1 MILASLLTATSCQ
14 NEEIVSN
21 DVQSSNFSLT
31 VNVGPE
37 SRTLIDD
44 NLKCVWG
51 DNEKIFV
58 TSKDGK
64 TSGVLSLT
72 SKSENGTSATFSG
85 FVFGNPADLA
95 YSVYP
100 VPVNGSIDI
109 TNIDGANLNAPMAGS
124 ISDGS
129 VNFDYA
135 CGLVRMQVEGAD
147 KLTVSVVPTT
157 ANGATY
163 TQIAGGSYSF
173 NPQDGS
179 WSFTQGEPITIS
191 IPNNGVVYIPVQ
203 APKTEPMEA
212 TLEAVAT
219 LSDGTEH
226 NLGNLPVLVKEDATD
241 MTSIPE
247 IEINEN
253 GEVEE
258 GAYSIATA
266 EHLQK
271 FADNLK
277 DYNDKTV
284 KLLTDIDL
292 KNSKIKFTPIG
303 TSELPFTGTFD
314 GNGKTIKNL
323 NIVET
328 EAKEGKAYI
337 GFFGYAKDATIKN
350 VTFENVY
357 INIPCLDID
366 HSQGHIGAVAGSL
379 EGTSTIKNVTVKG
392 DIQVYATQDANGASR
407 VAVVAGGNEYGDVT
421 MKNVHVIANEGSYL
435 TANNNTGALAGQ
447 LQGKMYFENCSSNID
462 VTVNKFFAGG
472 LVGIAAGDSKFVDCH
487 TTGDVAVV
495 AGREGRAND
504 HYRVGGIAGGW
515 ADGKT
520 KVCTLENCSYT
531 GNVSGKNA
539 DGSVAEVLDYWGY
552 VGRGYTL
559 TNCAGSKVIIDGTE
573 FVQKYDDK
581 YGVYTVDG
589 ADYISDG
596 LYYTD
601 ATYLVK
607 NANGLIALSNN
618 GLKAGEKVI
627 LGADIDLAGKEFN
640 GLDTFHPENNNVF
653 DGQGYTVSNWTNESG
668 ASDMGF
674 IRNWVGSIKNVNFEN
689 CHLKTSGRSAIVG
702 AKVYGNIENVTV
714 NNCSIEDS
722 YWACGIIAGL
732 YNAGSISNCT
742 VTDSSVKSNG
752 GTGGIVGVINE
763 SAGIRSI
770 KKCSVNSTT
779 VNNTG
784 AYGEGY
790 SGALIC
796 GMINISNST
805 VEFEG
810 CTYENNTKEGKYVGD
825 LYYSASADITV
836 QIK

>member
-1 MILASLLTATSCQ
+1 MILASLLTTTSCQ

-109 TNIDGANLNAPMAGS
+109 TNIDGANHNAPMAGS

-147 KLTVSVVPTT
+147 KLTVSVVPTDT
-157 ANGATY
+157 EATY

-212 TLEAVAT
+212 TLKAVVT
-219 LSDGTEH
+219 LSDGAEH
-226 NLGNLPVLVKEDATD
+226 NLEDLPVLVKEDATD

-247 IEINEN
+247 IEIDGN
-253 GEVEE
+253 GEVEK

-271 FADNLK
+271 FADNLE
-277 DYNDKTV
+277 DYNGKTV

-303 TSELPFTGTFD
+303 TSEQPFTGTFD
-314 GNGKTIKNL
+314 GNGHTIKNL

-337 GFFGYAKDATIKN
+337 GFFGYANNATIQN
-350 VTFENVY
+350 VTFENVN

-379 EGTSTIKNVTVKG
+379 EGNSTIENVTVKG
-392 DIQVYATQDANGASR
+392 DIKVEATPTANGASR
-407 VAVVAGGNEYGDVT
+407 VAVVAGGNSYGNVT

-435 TANNNTGALAGQ
+435 IANNNTGALAGQ
-447 LQGKMYFENCSSNID
+447 LQGKMVFENCSSNID

-472 LVGIAAGDSKFVDCH
+472 LVGIAAGDSYFKNCH

-531 GNVSGKNA
+531 GKVSGKNS
-539 DGSVAEVLDYWGY
+539 DGSVAEILDYWGY

-559 TNCAGSKVIIDGTE
+559 ADCEGSKVIIDDTE
-573 FVQKYDDK
+573 FVQVGNAAPFGKYTING
-581 YGVYTVDG
+581 YSPIYT
-589 ADYISDG
+589 ADE
-596 LYYTD
+596 
-601 ATYLVK
+601 LVSTFQ
-607 NANGLIALSNN
+607 N
-618 GLKAGEKVI
+618 LKAGDVVYI
-627 LGADIDLAGKEFN
+627 AHDIDMTGRTLAPVLGNKGFTMLGN
-640 GLDTFHPENNNVF
+640 
-653 DGQGYTVSNWTNESG
+653 GYTISNLHSTSEALFVAKSG
-668 ASDMGF
+668 S
-674 IRNWVGSIKNVNFEN
+674 
-689 CHLKTSGRSAIVG
+689 SAYTFD
-702 AKVYGNIENVTV
+702 KVVL
-714 NNCSIEDS
+714 NNCSVKSSTNYAALFVGDGDTSDAITITSCEV
-722 YWACGIIAGL
+722 I
-732 YNAGSISNCT
+732 NCT
-742 VTDSSVKSNG
+742 IESVKYAAAF
-752 GTGGIVGVINE
+752 VGYT
-763 SAGIRSI
+763 AGYNKQNDGPVYSDVTITD
-770 KKCSVNSTT
+770 CSVNGGSITGGGS
-779 VNNTG
+779 TG
-784 AYGEGY
+784 AAIGHAGGNVDTTNTISDLNVDGVSINGEDKEHTGIVVGTANVGKTY
-790 SGALIC
+790 INKVSYQ
-796 GMINISNST
+796 NISGN
-805 VEFEG
+805 
-810 CTYENNTKEGKYVGD
+810 YNT
-825 LYYSASADITV
+825 LYGRFVPGTTGELKIDGVSV
-836 QIK
+836 K